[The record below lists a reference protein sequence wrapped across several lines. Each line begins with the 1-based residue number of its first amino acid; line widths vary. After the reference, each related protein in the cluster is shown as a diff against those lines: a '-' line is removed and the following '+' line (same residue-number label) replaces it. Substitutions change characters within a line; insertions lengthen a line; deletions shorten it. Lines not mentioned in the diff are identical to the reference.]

1 MAVDMIFTSESV
13 TSGHPDKLCDQ
24 ISDAAIDAI
33 LRQDPGARAV
43 VECAVATGVVFL
55 AARFAADAVIDLP
68 ALARKVIAEVGYLDR
83 RFDARSCSILTSL
96 AELPMN
102 MREPLF
108 ATFDSEA
115 IDRYVAHDQANVF
128 GYACRETPEL
138 MPLPI
143 SLAHRL
149 ARALD
154 QARSTGMTW
163 LSPDGKTQA
172 SVEYRDSRPSRVH
185 GISLT
190 CAIEPDTSETEVEE
204 RLRAIALGALADC
217 ALGPDANTEI
227 HINAGEPYEIG
238 GPARHAGL
246 TGRKTG
252 IDTYGEIA
260 RQSGAALSGKDPS
273 RIDRTGAYAARY
285 AAKNIVAAGLA
296 ERCEVH
302 LAYAI
307 GQARPLS
314 LSVDTFG
321 TSRLRDDVIAKRLA
335 AVFDFRP
342 AAIAHRFGLRA
353 RPAASEGR
361 GFYRALAV
369 YGHFGRADLDLPWE
383 ATDVADALRE

>member
-1 MAVDMIFTSESV
+1 MALDMIFTSESV

-24 ISDAAIDAI
+24 ISDAAIDAF
-33 LRQDPGARAV
+33 LRQDPGARAS
-43 VECAVATGVVFL
+43 VECAVATSVVFL

-68 ALARKVIAEVGYLDR
+68 ALARNVIADAGYLDS

-96 AELPMN
+96 IELPLD
-102 MREPLF
+102 MRESSF
-108 ATFDSEA
+108 AMLDNA
-115 IDRYVAHDQANVF
+115 ALDRYVAHDQANVF
-128 GYACRETPEL
+128 GYACLETPEL

-154 QARSTGMTW
+154 QARCTGMKW
-163 LSPDGKTQA
+163 LSPDGKTQV
-172 SVEYRDSRPSRVH
+172 SVEYRDSRPVRIH

-190 CAIEPDTSETEVEE
+190 CAVEPDTPGAEVEQH
-204 RLRAIALGALADC
+204 LRTVAMDALADC
-217 ALGPDANTEI
+217 APGPDASTEV
-227 HINAGEPYEIG
+227 HINAGESYEIG

-246 TGRKTG
+246 TGRKNG

-285 AAKNIVAAGLA
+285 SAKNIVAAGLA
-296 ERCEVH
+296 GRCEVH

-321 TSRLRDDVIAKRLA
+321 TGRLRDDAIAKRLA

-342 AAIAHRFGLRA
+342 AAISHRFGLRT
-353 RPAASEGR
+353 RPAGSDAR
-361 GFYRALAV
+361 GFYRPLAV

-383 ATDVADALRE
+383 ATDIVDALRG